1 LKIRFQADADI
12 DPDIRKGLLRREP
25 SIDFQPAAGTIPDGA
40 LDSDVLRIAAEGGR
54 VLVSGDLR
62 TMSFHFQGF
71 VATRE
76 SPGVLLIP
84 SSRSIGAAIEG
95 LLFVWLNWTPADLHN
110 RVQWLP

>member
-12 DPDIRKGLLRREP
+12 DIRKGLLLRAP
-25 SIDFQPAAGTIPDGA
+25 SIDFRPAAGTIPDGT
-40 LDSDVLRIAAEGGR
+40 LDAEVLRIAAEDGR

-62 TMSFHFQGF
+62 TMRNHFHGF
-71 VATRE
+71 AATHD

-95 LLFVWLNWTPADLHN
+95 LVFVWLTWTPDDLHN